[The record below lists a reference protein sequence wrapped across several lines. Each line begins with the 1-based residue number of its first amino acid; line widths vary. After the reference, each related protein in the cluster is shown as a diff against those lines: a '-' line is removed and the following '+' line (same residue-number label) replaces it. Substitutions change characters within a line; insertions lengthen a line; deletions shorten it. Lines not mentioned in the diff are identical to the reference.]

1 MNVRLNHFV
10 QRTLLVTCLGLGIC
24 IIFVLLVLSMSFLF
38 IGYLLIFVYHC
49 FTCVF
54 RIQVIKTQS
63 LQW

>member
-1 MNVRLNHFV
+1 MNVQLNHFV

-49 FTCVF
+49 CTCVF

>member
-49 FTCVF
+49 CTCVF
-54 RIQVIKTQS
+54 RIQFIKT
-63 LQW
+63 

>member
-49 FTCVF
+49 CTCVF